1 LRRHKRYAEKTSR
14 ELLVFCKLGLLL
26 FRSRSFLGQKTI
38 NNTMTACVIL
48 HNIIIKYDNDL
59 NLEFFYNKFDT
70 RVKSTKNQDCIQAFL

>member
-1 LRRHKRYAEKTSR
+1 
-14 ELLVFCKLGLLL
+14 
-26 FRSRSFLGQKTI
+26 
-38 NNTMTACVIL
+38 MTACVIL